1 MTDLTAD
8 EQERVRVALRAMRYR
23 AKRWSI
29 VAKALGFTRKG
40 IMNVACGIKVVSP
53 KTAFRVAKF
62 VGVSFHE
69 LLAGKY
75 PPPGTCPKC
84 GYCAATG
91 CD

>member
-1 MTDLTAD
+1 MSDLTPD
-8 EQERVRVALRAMRYR
+8 EQERVRVALRALRYR
-23 AKRWSI
+23 SKRWSI

-40 IMNVACGIKVVSP
+40 IMNVACGLKVVSP

-62 VGVSFHE
+62 ACVSFDD

-84 GYCAATG
+84 GHHAL
-91 CD
+91 